1 MKPVRSRPPMLVLLL
16 SLVGL
21 GALVSVPAASAADQ
35 PSFQCR
41 ASALAVSLT
50 DQPYIEPL
58 VANGIKGSVPG
69 PTFDKALCTNDEQ
82 GAADLTNSAGLQGLI
97 GTTAVKVKTTIT
109 PELGSSAAQ
118 TAPAR
123 TEITDLDVRLGAT
136 PSQLLQVGAVQASAT
151 GRCVNGKAEF
161 TGTSQITNIRL
172 LGVPIT
178 LDGLLQGIQNLLDQT
193 GLSAVAKI
201 TALNQVT
208 KTADGVT
215 VTPLRIQVLPGVG
228 TGGVIDLTIGETKVA
243 QRGDACNPPAINPD
257 NPDDGG
263 DGICPVGSIP
273 VGQGPRVCQIP
284 ATDRYGLVVIGV
296 PNSTDT
302 PRGGRVLPLP
312 EARRLAAAG
321 QLPNSRCLTGA
332 GLNYVVLGDSGT
344 DRIYGTKNRDRML
357 GLGGKDN
364 LHGLDAADCLDGGTA
379 ADRLYG
385 GTGSDRLYGGS
396 GSDQVYGHT
405 GNDQLYGGASRDR
418 LYGDKG
424 NDTIR
429 GESGNDLILG
439 GQGNDTALGASG
451 NGSMEYNMDSLS
463 VNTLQSFSCSYAY
476 YLPVGFTVR
485 VDAMNAVG
493 GPYAKAILEGE
504 LGAPAGTVVPSGAM
518 ISARTPATGLGTS
531 TETLS
536 VSNSHSI
543 SSSFTTSPGFL
554 NHVDTVAS
562 VTLSPSEG
570 TITSIITIC
579 SLSQGVVDEG
589 CLFGFVFAGQTRGG
603 RGRGDAPSI
612 ARAAE
617 FRANLDEQG
626 FNLGFNKRPRAGVF
640 RFFLAPDEFGVFEAA
655 QLFGQWHGR
664 HRVQLFD
671 AHQIGVAQPT
681 RIAFGQKVVVNLART
696 QNHAL
701 DLVIG

>member
-1 MKPVRSRPPMLVLLL
+1 LAFALVVSLGT
-16 SLVGL
+16 SLVFASG
-21 GALVSVPAASAADQ
+21 ASAAEA

-41 ASALAVSLT
+41 ASALALSIT
-50 DQPYIEPL
+50 DQPYVEPL

-82 GAADLTNSAGLQGLI
+82 GAGDLTNSAGLQGLI
-97 GTTAVKVKTTIT
+97 GTTAAKVKTTIT

-118 TAPAR
+118 TATAS

-136 PSQLLQVGAVQASAT
+136 PSQLLQIGAVQASAT

-215 VTPLRIQVLPGVG
+215 VTPLRIQVLSGAGSP
-228 TGGVIDLTIGETKVA
+228 GGVIDLTVGETKIA
-243 QRGDACNPPAINPD
+243 QRGDACNPPAQ
-257 NPDDGG
+257 NPDDPNTGG

-429 GESGNDLILG
+429 GESGNDLMLG
-439 GQGNDTALGASG
+439 GQGNDTVLGASG
-451 NGSMEYNMDSLS
+451 NDQLYGQEGRDRLDGGTGDDRLSGGYNTNRLIGGTGRTTAFNGRPDDGS
-463 VNTLQSFSCSYAY
+463 
-476 YLPVGFTVR
+476 
-485 VDAMNAVG
+485 
-493 GPYAKAILEGE
+493 
-504 LGAPAGTVVPSGAM
+504 
-518 ISARTPATGLGTS
+518 SARS
-531 TETLS
+531 TIDL
-536 VSNSHSI
+536 
-543 SSSFTTSPGFL
+543 
-554 NHVDTVAS
+554 
-562 VTLSPSEG
+562 
-570 TITSIITIC
+570 
-579 SLSQGVVDEG
+579 
-589 CLFGFVFAGQTRGG
+589 
-603 RGRGDAPSI
+603 
-612 ARAAE
+612 RAAT
-617 FRANLDEQG
+617 
-626 FNLGFNKRPRAGVF
+626 RPSVVKCGSRRDIVLVNRTYAS
-640 RFFLAPDEFGVFEAA
+640 RN
-655 QLFGQWHGR
+655 R
-664 HRVQLFD
+664 YSSTCTTIRVS
-671 AHQIGVAQPT
+671 
-681 RIAFGQKVVVNLART
+681 R
-696 QNHAL
+696 
-701 DLVIG
+701 